1 VADSE
6 TEAFRFRALSYVWPG
21 LMTWTHAPEGALLL
35 FAVGVAD
42 VGTRGLRD
50 LNVRTL
56 SAIGGVVFLSL
67 VPFFLTN
74 YLISGNPV
82 LPPRFLPNYGPAVSS
97 LVGTSADGAGAAGG
111 AAAGNAATA
120 AAASNGP
127 GLLGIA
133 RRALF
138 RVAEGLLRPVTD
150 PTAIYQTF
158 VRSGYIEGVSVNN
171 GAQAIDL
178 SVLESMPLL
187 GAFVAAPLV
196 VGRYVQRSGT
206 SLRAHLDRPVAVLD
220 IFTLVY
226 TLGLLALYL
235 PSLPIHA
242 QVTVR
247 YLHPIYVLGLYALV
261 RLPAVRSIVAERGR
275 LLTWTF
281 LGTLFIGGQLLLAGL
296 VLVDASVGESAQA
309 HALLNLATAGLVAV
323 VVLALTVLDTDDPRA
338 LAAGAVSLGLAAA
351 ATAAFVLLSRLY
363 HVTSGEFLLPLV
375 PVF

>member
-1 VADSE
+1 
-6 TEAFRFRALSYVWPG
+6 
-21 LMTWTHAPEGALLL
+21 
-35 FAVGVAD
+35 
-42 VGTRGLRD
+42 
-50 LNVRTL
+50 
-56 SAIGGVVFLSL
+56 
-67 VPFFLTN
+67 
-74 YLISGNPV
+74 
-82 LPPRFLPNYGPAVSS
+82 
-97 LVGTSADGAGAAGG
+97 VGTSADGAGGAGG

-120 AAASNGP
+120 AASNGP

-133 RRALF
+133 RSALY
-138 RVAEGLLRPVTD
+138 RVAEGLLRPITD

-187 GAFVAAPLV
+187 GAFVAAPV
-196 VGRYVQRSGT
+196 VAGRYARRIDLRSY
-206 SLRAHLDRPVAVLD
+206 LDRPVAVLD
-220 IFTLVY
+220 GFALVY
-226 TLGLLALYL
+226 TLGMLALYL

-247 YLHPIYVLGLYALV
+247 YLHPIYVLGLYAVV
-261 RLPAVRSIVAERGR
+261 RLPAVRRVVAERGR

-281 LGTLFIGGQLLLAGL
+281 LGGLFIGGQLLLAGL

-309 HALLNLATAGLVAV
+309 HALLNLATAGLVAA
-323 VVLALTVLDTDDPRA
+323 VVLGLTVLDTDDPRA
-338 LAAGAVSLGLAAA
+338 LAAGAISLGLAAA